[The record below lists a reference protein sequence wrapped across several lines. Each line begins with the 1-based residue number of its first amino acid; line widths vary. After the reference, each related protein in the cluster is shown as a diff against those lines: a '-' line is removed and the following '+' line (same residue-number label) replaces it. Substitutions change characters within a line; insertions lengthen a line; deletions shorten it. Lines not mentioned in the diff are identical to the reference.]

1 MALGSSRPRA
11 EYGAAAIWLSRSARS
26 QEGSPWSWVVSQG
39 FIIGAAA
46 IALRIGNARA
56 AAPLVLAPSAAAPE
70 HADT

>member
-1 MALGSSRPRA
+1 
-11 EYGAAAIWLSRSARS
+11 
-26 QEGSPWSWVVSQG
+26 VVSQG